1 LAKEATL
8 NAVSSKLD
16 NMGLSAVGEVIEAIN
31 KVLPTLSTELTQGKN
46 AIVDAI
52 LAAGISADNSEDLVQ
67 LAKKVRQ
74 SINIQTHGIVP
85 EDVLPMSLGQL
96 LCGGWDSITE
106 INDSS
111 ISTISNI
118 NAINNM
124 SNLKRLIVN
133 GCTYLTKGLIN
144 DSVEYIAGQNITE
157 IILQP
162 APAAA
167 IKAGSLKCLHLPS
180 YSIIGSMSL
189 FQQSSN
195 QSGVQPLRHMVLY
208 DIIGTG
214 NFGYYF
220 RGYNLYHLEFVG
232 KLSLSRNLST
242 QWQPTYCLD
251 SAYTTLID
259 ADEWDDPNQPIFS
272 NNQEKFLW
280 YFEYKFIPSIAS
292 VTSNQTLTLYS
303 GIYDLISSTN
313 SQDSPEKTLKQLI
326 EDKGWTIASA

>member
-1 LAKEATL
+1 VESKVGEVGNKIDNIKLPEVDTTELAKEATL

-16 NMGLSAVGEVIEAIN
+16 KMGLSAVGEVIEAIN

-74 SINIQTHGIVP
+74 SINIQTYGIVP

-144 DSVEYIAGQNITE
+144 NSVEYIEGQNITKVE
-157 IILQP
+157 YLGSPNASIR
-162 APAAA
+162 AD
-167 IKAGSLKCLHLPS
+167 SLKCLYLPS
-180 YSIIGSMSL
+180 YS
-189 FQQSSN
+189 
-195 QSGVQPLRHMVLY
+195 
-208 DIIGTG
+208 
-214 NFGYYF
+214 
-220 RGYNLYHLEFVG
+220 
-232 KLSLSRNLST
+232 
-242 QWQPTYCLD
+242 LD
-251 SAYTTLID
+251 
-259 ADEWDDPNQPIFS
+259 
-272 NNQEKFLW
+272 NN
-280 YFEYKFIPSIAS
+280 I
-292 VTSNQTLTLYS
+292 
-303 GIYDLISSTN
+303 
-313 SQDSPEKTLKQLI
+313 
-326 EDKGWTIASA
+326 